1 MSTTANH
8 LDLQLNLHRL
18 TQSYTGRRQASYRE
32 AGTIRR
38 ERISGQVPSLL
49 QQLRSVL
56 GEAVS
61 SGGNSAGFEP
71 KVPMNVP
78 AFTLYQEI
86 ERTVRSRYQELT
98 LGWRPHQ
105 SIEANL
111 EIWAALAQAGRTT
124 TDDGD
129 EVADFA
135 HITSEWIRRIE
146 TMFDP
151 PRITELRAACP
162 ACSAE
167 HTEETR
173 DGERIRSRAL
183 AAVGDTVTCRA
194 CEATWTGREIHGLK
208 AALDAAKNTPKTS
221 PDQCHMA

>member
-1 MSTTANH
+1 MNTTANH
-8 LDLQLNLHRL
+8 IDLQLNLHKL
-18 TQSYTGRRQASYRE
+18 TQSYTSRRHTTYRI
-32 AGTIRR
+32 AGAIQR
-38 ERISGQVPSLL
+38 ERVSGTVPSLL
-49 QQLRSVL
+49 QQLRSIL

-61 SGGNSAGFEP
+61 SGGNSSGFEA
-71 KVPMNVP
+71 KVPINVP

-86 ERTVRSRYQELT
+86 ERTTRGRYQALT
-98 LGWRPHQ
+98 LGWQPHP

-111 EIWAALAQAGRTT
+111 EIWAALAEAGRSS

-129 EVADFA
+129 EIADVAR
-135 HITSEWIRRIE
+135 ITSEWIRRIE
-146 TMFDP
+146 AIFDP
-151 PRITELRAACP
+151 PRVTELRAACP

-183 AAVGDTVTCRA
+183 AAVADTVTCRA
-194 CEATWTGREIHGLK
+194 CDATWTGREIHGLK
-208 AALDAAKNTPKTS
+208 AALDAAKNAPKTS